1 MSAPSRRRRKVKVKP
16 APKGRVTFTIEV
28 EAQKMIVD
36 YRPNWMGDM
45 GQFEFRSPH
54 KPARRIP
61 VSETGYRSYFAPMDE
76 VKAAASPKDYAREAA
91 LSMIRAN
98 LKPCPRREVELP
110 LF

>member
-1 MSAPSRRRRKVKVKP
+1 MSAPSPRRKAKP
-16 APKGRVTFTIEV
+16 APKGRVTFTILV

-36 YRPNWMGDM
+36 YRPNWMTDY
-45 GQFEFRSPH
+45 GQFEFRSPY

-76 VKAAASPKDYAREAA
+76 VKAAASPQDYAREVA

-98 LKPCPRREVELP
+98 RKARAPREVELP

>member
-1 MSAPSRRRRKVKVKP
+1 MSAPSRRRKVKP

-28 EAQKMIVD
+28 EAQKMVVD
-36 YRPNWMGDM
+36 YRPNWMTDY

-76 VKAAASPKDYAREAA
+76 VKEAASPKDYAREVA
-91 LSMIRAN
+91 LMMIRAN
-98 LKPCPRREVELP
+98 LKPCPKREVELP